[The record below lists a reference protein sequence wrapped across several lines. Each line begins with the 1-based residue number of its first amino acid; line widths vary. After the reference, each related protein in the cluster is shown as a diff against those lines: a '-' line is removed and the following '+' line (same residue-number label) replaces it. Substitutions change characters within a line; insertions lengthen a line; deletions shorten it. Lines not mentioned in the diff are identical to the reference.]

1 MVFLTGARPLRGWS
15 LPMFYLSVVLEGG
28 HVVGR
33 GLDAQDVAELVV
45 HLDRGI
51 AEAMLDAGAFDPGG
65 ELRADLLGQLRGDLA
80 AEKGGDLLRLHAQHR
95 LPRELLIQRPERG
108 GGAEHQI
115 GGIFHLHQAPVIGL
129 LEHVLHRAAQR
140 RIAIEHKVQP
150 VRATS
155 HPRALAHAPNRR
167 CERKHC
173 RRR

>member
-1 MVFLTGARPLRGWS
+1 MLQITSVAAEQDLAQIDQAVDGFLNGGEAARGWS

-45 HLDRGI
+45 HLDLDRGI

-95 LPRELLIQRPERG
+95 LPRELLIQRPE
-108 GGAEHQI
+108 
-115 GGIFHLHQAPVIGL
+115 
-129 LEHVLHRAAQR
+129 
-140 RIAIEHKVQP
+140 
-150 VRATS
+150 
-155 HPRALAHAPNRR
+155 
-167 CERKHC
+167 
-173 RRR
+173 